1 MNVGFI
7 LAGYYLDNGYI
18 IIDYPRANG
27 EVDNRN
33 KLNEILITGIWENPE
48 EVITMFDNEDG
59 QDVELPFPNDMLENI
74 IAEILK
80 TEFNI
85 FPQDK
90 DIVTNKPV
98 IQTK

>member
-1 MNVGFI
+1 
-7 LAGYYLDNGYI
+7 
-18 IIDYPRANG
+18 
-27 EVDNRN
+27 
-33 KLNEILITGIWENPE
+33 
-48 EVITMFDNEDG
+48 MFDNEDA

-74 IAEILK
+74 IGEILK

-98 IQTK
+98 IQSK